1 MREVSWESKKDER
14 GPLSIQSPLVCI
26 IGLFTLFFSLFSQV
40 RRRLIAEIMRK
51 HRMVRKPTDEEKML
65 RRKRF
70 DERTRKRRKRKRKI
84 ISSKAKRKTPGKIRN
99 WLWSFH
105 FPDSINLFK
114 RVILPGY
121 PQYRVFCDLIYVN
134 SKNSVKSGRKKE
146 QLFVVHVT
154 LILSINFEQY
164 STHTRSISYLF

>member
-1 MREVSWESKKDER
+1 MPFQVQVLQYRFIH
-14 GPLSIQSPLVCI
+14 LS
-26 IGLFTLFFSLFSQV
+26 FSLFFQV

-99 WLWSFH
+99 WL
-105 FPDSINLFK
+105 
-114 RVILPGY
+114 
-121 PQYRVFCDLIYVN
+121 
-134 SKNSVKSGRKKE
+134 
-146 QLFVVHVT
+146 
-154 LILSINFEQY
+154 
-164 STHTRSISYLF
+164 